1 MMASR
6 RSLAVLAAVLTGAGR
21 LEAPLGRE
29 GADSPTELAATL
41 AVARWAASTPIKFD
55 CRLAESR

>member
-6 RSLAVLAAVLTGAGR
+6 RSLAVLATVLTGAGR
-21 LEAPLGRE
+21 PEAPLGRE
-29 GADSPTELAATL
+29 GVVPRTELAATL
-41 AVARWAASTPIKFD
+41 AVAKWADSTPINFD